1 MLDLFLQHH
10 QNLIKRL
17 TGPQHRLQLLHQ
29 DQLLTRQTDI
39 LSLSLTIKI
48 QLVLITLLL
57 ERSVQALLHHE
68 FIEVIFQISLIIIMR
83 FQLQVLSRD
92 ALDLTI
98 LFLHHHD
105 SLPVPP
111 SRKRSLK
118 EKRVVPLMTQA
129 LLDDQ
134 LFRHV

>member
-1 MLDLFLQHH
+1 MLDLLLQHH

-17 TGPQHRLQLLHQ
+17 TSPQHRLQLLHQ
-29 DQLLTRQTDI
+29 NQLLTRQTDI

-68 FIEVIFQISLIIIMR
+68 FVEVIFQISLIIIMR
-83 FQLQVLSRD
+83 FQLQILPRD
-92 ALDLTI
+92 ALHLTI

-105 SLPVPP
+105 SLPVPSP
-111 SRKRSLK
+111 RKGSLK
-118 EKRVVPLMTQA
+118 EKRVVPLMTQT
-129 LLDDQ
+129 LLDN
-134 LFRHV
+134 